1 MTTITEKP
9 ATIASPDFGLPRL
22 EHPRSAPVSCPK
34 IDDLLAKAAEA
45 EATANSSTSQVEYLR
60 NQARAVGNEISRLRN
75 ERDKLAA
82 RLKNLENTDIPSH
95 RAACEADIKR
105 LLGID
110 PLDAIRSNVLNSA
123 LTTLPALDAKA
134 KLLPGI
140 IKAVRQEL
148 AAVIDELAKLESDGG
163 R

>member
-1 MTTITEKP
+1 MTTATQSP

-22 EHPRSAPVSCPK
+22 ERPRPTPASSPK

-140 IKAVRQEL
+140 LKTVRQEL
-148 AAVIDELAKLESDGG
+148 ATVTDELEKLESTK
-163 R
+163 

>member
-1 MTTITEKP
+1 MTTTTDP
-9 ATIASPDFGLPRL
+9 NVRF
-22 EHPRSAPVSCPK
+22 EHPRPPKVTAPS
-34 IDDLLAKAAEA
+34 IDAALAEADEAGQRAAAAAAE
-45 EATANSSTSQVEYLR
+45 EN
-60 NQARAVGNEISRLRN
+60 
-75 ERDKLAA
+75 AA
-82 RLKNLENTDIPSH
+82 RNDALRLSTRIETLRKTRDELADRLGNLERTDIPAH
-95 RAACEADIKR
+95 RAACEATVKK
-105 LLGID
+105 LLGIS
-110 PLDAIRSNVLNSA
+110 PLDQNRNIELNSS